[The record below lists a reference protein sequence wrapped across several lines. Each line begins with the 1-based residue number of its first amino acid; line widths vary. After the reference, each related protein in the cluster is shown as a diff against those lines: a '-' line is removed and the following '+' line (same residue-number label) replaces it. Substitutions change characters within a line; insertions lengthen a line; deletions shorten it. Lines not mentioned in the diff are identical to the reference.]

1 MLFGK
6 GSTGGV
12 VNQVSKQP
20 FLMDQSD
27 VELTVG
33 SGQERRLTGDFNI
46 QTDTSAAL
54 RINAMT
60 HDADHD
66 GASVEK
72 RGVAPT
78 YRWGIGEKNEF
89 LVGLYHLETDGRP
102 LYNHPWFL
110 SGGNRGTIQPSLPA
124 DHYHG
129 LASDYLRTESTYVNL
144 SHTHRFDKE
153 TELKTTVR
161 HGQYERDL
169 LASVVRFGTTQGKT
183 TNASNLNNQT
193 IITRSPKG
201 RVGQSDLTQVQ
212 SDLSHRF
219 EAMGMKHHLLAGVDL
234 SLEDAKRNQNFA
246 GPASNLNTSVGT
258 PNDGARNPKSRG
270 TPQFNTFKTQST
282 GLYAQD
288 TVHLNDRVQ
297 LVGGLRYD
305 HFDARYNTFA
315 TSQTSPDGVTTRIP
329 AANKDIQDGLW
340 SPRVGAILQPN
351 AHTSLYASM
360 GTSYNTSGDTYQYGL
375 GSFAPGSN
383 NEKLAN
389 TPPEKSRNF
398 EVGGKF
404 ELMDQKASLGLAL
417 FHSEKFNERNTD
429 SDSASTQYLLSGK
442 RHATGV
448 ELNFAGQIT
457 PRWDIFYN
465 HTWIPQAKIDRSNV
479 KPNAAGTGS
488 QVQGDRPA
496 LTPEHSASVWSTYR
510 VNAQWRVGAGL
521 NHRGDQ
527 NPDGARHITAPSF
540 TTADAMVEYS
550 LSEAT
555 AVKFHVS
562 NLSDE
567 LYADSLYRGFYA
579 PGTAR
584 QLQLSLKH
592 QF

>member
-1 MLFGK
+1 
-6 GSTGGV
+6 
-12 VNQVSKQP
+12 
-20 FLMDQSD
+20 
-27 VELTVG
+27 
-33 SGQERRLTGDFNI
+33 
-46 QTDTSAAL
+46 
-54 RINAMT
+54 
-60 HDADHD
+60 
-66 GASVEK
+66 
-72 RGVAPT
+72 
-78 YRWGIGEKNEF
+78 
-89 LVGLYHLETDGRP
+89 
-102 LYNHPWFL
+102 
-110 SGGNRGTIQPSLPA
+110 
-124 DHYHG
+124 
-129 LASDYLRTESTYVNL
+129 
-144 SHTHRFDKE
+144 
-153 TELKTTVR
+153 
-161 HGQYERDL
+161 
-169 LASVVRFGTTQGKT
+169 
-183 TNASNLNNQT
+183 
-193 IITRSPKG
+193 
-201 RVGQSDLTQVQ
+201 
-212 SDLSHRF
+212 
-219 EAMGMKHHLLAGVDL
+219 
-234 SLEDAKRNQNFA
+234 
-246 GPASNLNTSVGT
+246 
-258 PNDGARNPKSRG
+258 
-270 TPQFNTFKTQST
+270 
-282 GLYAQD
+282 
-288 TVHLNDRVQ
+288 
-297 LVGGLRYD
+297 
-305 HFDARYNTFA
+305 
-315 TSQTSPDGVTTRIP
+315 
-329 AANKDIQDGLW
+329 
-340 SPRVGAILQPN
+340 
-351 AHTSLYASM
+351 
-360 GTSYNTSGDTYQYGL
+360 L

-555 AVKFHVS
+555 AVKFNVS